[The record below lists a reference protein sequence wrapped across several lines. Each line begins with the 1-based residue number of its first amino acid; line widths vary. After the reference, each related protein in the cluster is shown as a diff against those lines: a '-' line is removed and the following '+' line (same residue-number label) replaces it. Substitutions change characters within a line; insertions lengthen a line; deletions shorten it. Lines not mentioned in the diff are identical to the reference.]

1 MAVKKKTAKKKV
13 AKKKGKHGGSGNTT
27 SKAHSKHLERQEQAL
42 QFRIVGLS
50 YSKIGKQMD
59 ISKSAA
65 HKLVVA
71 ALADSASRVD
81 KGADDLRD
89 LELERLDKLLV
100 AVWPKALK
108 GSTQHSAQALK
119 IMEQRQKLTGI
130 QAAPQ
135 VLGEIIAETGSTDK
149 PSLRV
154 RVTYV
159 DAKPRED

>member
-1 MAVKKKTAKKKV
+1 MVKSKGKAPP
-13 AKKKGKHGGSGNTT
+13 KKGKRGGSGNAT
-27 SKAHSKHLERQEQAL
+27 SKAHSKHLERQEEAL

-50 YSKIGKQMD
+50 YSKIATQMG
-59 ISKSAA
+59 ISKTCA
-65 HKLVVA
+65 HKLVVK

-81 KGADDLRD
+81 KSADDLRD
-89 LELERLDKLLV
+89 LELERLDKLLLGIWTE
-100 AVWPKALK
+100 AIK
-108 GSTQHSAQALK
+108 GSPSHSAQALK

-135 VLGEIIAETGSTDK
+135 VLGEIIAEAGNTDK

-159 DAKPRED
+159 KPD